1 MPLFRRTRSSGEPKQ
16 QRRILVADDDPSIA
30 QLVQTALRDP
40 RYDLVAAENGL
51 QAITEF
57 KKGRFDLVI
66 LDVMMPYVD
75 GFEATQRIR
84 EVSDVPII
92 ILTSRDGVD
101 DVVHGFELGADDYIT
116 KPFKIAELLA
126 RVEAILRRIEGQ
138 HERMAPTLI
147 DVNGLVIDKQRHAIE
162 LDGSPVALTPM
173 EFELLYFLA
182 ANVGQVFDRETLF
195 REVWGYEYVGETNL
209 VDVCVRRLRE
219 KIEEQPSRPTRI
231 VTVRGV
237 GYKLS
242 DGDEIKPSPPAPLP
256 SRPSPPAP
264 LPSQAT
270 GEGSRIQLP
279 GKIKPPLLCVSTGEG
294 VGGEGVTSSS
304 PCRWILRPQA
314 PAAAPLPPT

>member
-1 MPLFRRTRSSGEPKQ
+1 MPLLRRTRPNPEPKQ
-16 QRRILVADDDPSIA
+16 QRRILVADDDPAIG

-40 RYDLVAAENGL
+40 RYDVAVVVNGL
-51 QAITEF
+51 QAINTF
-57 KKGRFDLVI
+57 KQGQFDLVI

-84 EVSDVPII
+84 EQSNVPIV

-116 KPFKIAELLA
+116 KPFKIAELMA
-126 RVEAILRRIEGQ
+126 RVQAILRRAEGQ
-138 HERMAPTLI
+138 HERVAPPIVTIGDLF
-147 DVNGLVIDKQRHAIE
+147 IDKPRHYAE
-162 LDGSPVALTPM
+162 LANQPVPLTPM

-219 KIEEQPSRPTRI
+219 KIEVEPSKPQRI

-237 GYKLS
+237 GYKLAE
-242 DGDEIKPSPPAPLP
+242 DN
-256 SRPSPPAP
+256 
-264 LPSQAT
+264 
-270 GEGSRIQLP
+270 
-279 GKIKPPLLCVSTGEG
+279 
-294 VGGEGVTSSS
+294 
-304 PCRWILRPQA
+304 
-314 PAAAPLPPT
+314 PT